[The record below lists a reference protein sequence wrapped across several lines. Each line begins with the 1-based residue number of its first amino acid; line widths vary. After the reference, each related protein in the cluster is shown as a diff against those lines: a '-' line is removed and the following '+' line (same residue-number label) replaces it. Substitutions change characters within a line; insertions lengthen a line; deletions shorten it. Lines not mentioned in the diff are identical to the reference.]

1 MAERRGDSSS
11 SSNND
16 RRESR
21 DCGPTEK
28 KDRTHPPPI
37 FGHPAG
43 TWAEIPVESVPEYP
57 IEHLKVFTDRD
68 PTADDHIWLI
78 GYEEVD
84 GTWSGFWFAMEET
97 ESGYWDAVKAQIL
110 TTIFDD
116 EEAVAKWISIEESR
130 YEYEDS
136 MIEAMMAIEDD
147 EIGSQSLDFD
157 WDSEG
162 HQYQEE
168 S

>member
-1 MAERRGDSSS
+1 
-11 SSNND
+11 
-16 RRESR
+16 
-21 DCGPTEK
+21 
-28 KDRTHPPPI
+28 
-37 FGHPAG
+37 
-43 TWAEIPVESVPEYP
+43 
-57 IEHLKVFTDRD
+57 
-68 PTADDHIWLI
+68 
-78 GYEEVD
+78 EEVD

-97 ESGYWDAVKAQIL
+97 ESGYWDAVKARIL

-116 EEAVAKWISIEESR
+116 EEAIANWVSIEESR

-136 MIEAMMAIEDD
+136 MIEAMMEIEDD